1 MISGGLF
8 EKLIKQVNKEI
19 NSGVSELNDETI
31 SEINKVIKRVLKDDS
46 SKEEIL
52 NILASEEES
61 DGERENIDDNNEKNL
76 IKNILQLESK
86 SVEDVMV
93 PRGEI
98 ISIDIKQDYD
108 QIFEVIKEESH
119 SRLPVYEKNLDNIIG
134 FFHIKDFIAAK
145 KNKFVLSSI
154 LREVLYVAP
163 KSPILEL
170 LKRMRAS
177 SIHIA
182 LVVDGVGGV
191 DGLVTIEDLVEE
203 IVGEIEDEHDA
214 EDIDEEIITKEE
226 NLLEVSASY
235 RVDDL
240 EKHFNINLDFADE
253 DEVETVGG
261 LVFSKINR
269 IPKNNEE
276 FNIDDIVNI
285 KVLRANERK
294 ILIVQ
299 IRKIVN

>member
-1 MISGGLF
+1 MNQDNK
-8 EKLIKQVNKEI
+8 EKLSIWKSWLIRKL
-19 NSGVSELNDETI
+19 LN
-31 SEINKVIKRVLKDDS
+31 NNS

-52 NILASEEES
+52 NLIANEVS
-61 DGERENIDDNNEKNL
+61 DDDKLNSTDDNNEKNL
-76 IKNILQLESK
+76 IKNILQLENT

-98 ISIDIKQDYD
+98 ISVDNKKNYN
-108 QIFEVIKEESH
+108 QIFDVIKEESH
-119 SRLPVYEKNLDNIIG
+119 SRLPVYENNLDNIIG
-134 FFHIKDFIAAK
+134 FFHVKDFIK
-145 KNKFVLSSI
+145 INKNDFSLKTI

-170 LKRMRAS
+170 LKRMRTS
-177 SIHIA
+177 RIHIA
-182 LVVDGVGGV
+182 LVVDGIGGV

-214 EDIDEEIITKEE
+214 EDIDEEIIKKEK
-226 NLLEVSASY
+226 NMLEVNASY
-235 RVDDL
+235 RVEDL
-240 EKHFNINLDFADE
+240 EEYFKINLDFADE

-269 IPKNNEE
+269 IPKSNEE

-285 KVLRANERK
+285 KVLKANERK
-294 ILIVQ
+294 ILTVQ
-299 IRKIVN
+299 IRKILN

>member
-1 MISGGLF
+1 MSRENQIKLSAW
-8 EKLIKQVNKEI
+8 KSWLIKK
-19 NSGVSELNDETI
+19 L
-31 SEINKVIKRVLKDDS
+31 LKDES

-52 NILASEEES
+52 NIIASEEEG
-61 DGERENIDDNNEKNL
+61 DNERDNIDDNNEKNL

-108 QIFEVIKEESH
+108 QIFEVIKNESH
-119 SRLPVYEKNLDNIIG
+119 SRLPVYEKNLDDIIG
-134 FFHIKDFIAAK
+134 FFHIKDFITA
-145 KNKFVLSSI
+145 NKDGFALSTI

-170 LKRMRAS
+170 LKRMRVS
-177 SIHIA
+177 RIHIA

-214 EDIDEEIITKEE
+214 EDIDEAIITKEK

-240 EKHFNINLDFADE
+240 EKHFNVNLDFADE

-276 FNIDDIVNI
+276 FNIDDKVNI

-294 ILIVQ
+294 ILTVQ

>member
-1 MISGGLF
+1 MSEDNQDKLSTW
-8 EKLIKQVNKEI
+8 KTWLIKK
-19 NSGVSELNDETI
+19 L
-31 SEINKVIKRVLKDDS
+31 LKGDS

-52 NILASEEES
+52 NIIASEEES
-61 DGERENIDDNNEKNL
+61 NDEKDDADDNNEKNL
-76 IKNILQLESK
+76 IKNILQLENK

-98 ISIDIKQDYD
+98 ISIDIKQNYD
-108 QIFEVIKEESH
+108 QIFDIIKEESH

-134 FFHIKDFIAAK
+134 FFHVKDFITVN
-145 KNKFVLSSI
+145 KNEFNLSSI
-154 LREVLYVAP
+154 LREILYVAP

-177 SIHIA
+177 RIHIA

-214 EDIDEEIITKEE
+214 EDVDEEIIKKDK

-269 IPKNNEE
+269 IPKSNEE
-276 FNIDDIVNI
+276 FDIDDIVNI

-294 ILIVQ
+294 ILTVQ

>member
-1 MISGGLF
+1 MNQNNQ
-8 EKLIKQVNKEI
+8 EKLSLWKSWLIKKFLT
-19 NSGVSELNDETI
+19 S
-31 SEINKVIKRVLKDDS
+31 DS

-52 NILASEEES
+52 SLVANAETSNNKLKNS
-61 DGERENIDDNNEKNL
+61 DDNNEKDL
-76 IKNILQLESK
+76 IKNILQLENK

-98 ISIDIKQDYD
+98 VSIDNKQNYYQILEIIKD
-108 QIFEVIKEESH
+108 ETH
-119 SRLPVYEKNLDNIIG
+119 SRLPVYENNLDNIIG
-134 FFHIKDFIAAK
+134 FFHVKDFIIIN
-145 KNKFVLSSI
+145 KNNFDLNAI
-154 LREVLYVAP
+154 LRDILYVAP

-170 LKRMRAS
+170 LKRMRS
-177 SIHIA
+177 SRIHIA

-214 EDIDEEIITKEE
+214 EDIDEEVIKKEKD
-226 NLLEVSASY
+226 LLEVNASY
-235 RVDDL
+235 RIDDL
-240 EKHFNINLDFADE
+240 ERDFNINLDFADE
-253 DEVETVGG
+253 DEIETVGG

-269 IPKNNEE
+269 IPKSKEE
-276 FNIDDIVNI
+276 FNIDDLVNI

-294 ILIVQ
+294 IITVQ